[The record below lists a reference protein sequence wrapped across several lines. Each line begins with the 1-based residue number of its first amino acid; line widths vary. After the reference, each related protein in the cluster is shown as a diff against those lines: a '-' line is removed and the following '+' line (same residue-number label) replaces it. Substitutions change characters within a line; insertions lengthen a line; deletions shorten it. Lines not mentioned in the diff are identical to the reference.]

1 MPSKSKSSSKR
12 SKRVLKRVRG
22 GAVAP
27 IGFSDYHAAGPM
39 GASVGASL
47 NALVG
52 GSNQNQSSSSQ
63 LPKGKESS
71 LSSFQE
77 QEVDGGDPP
86 SLSFQEHEQEQQQE
100 MSGGNAA
107 QHAIAV
113 YGNAGQQHAASE
125 QSNVIAAQQH
135 GGDANIHPAILPAAL
150 TIASK
155 IVHDSLAPR
164 GYVASLKKYSR
175 RRSGSRGKFGGK
187 KPKCKKSKRRK

>member
-1 MPSKSKSSSKR
+1 
-12 SKRVLKRVRG
+12 
-22 GAVAP
+22 
-27 IGFSDYHAAGPM
+27 M

-71 LSSFQE
+71 LSSFQEQEVDGGDPPSLSFQE